1 MEAVREALVDI
12 PDQRLAGVIA
22 VTDGQ
27 VHDAEAAA
35 GVAGPFHVLL
45 TGDRGEQDRRL
56 RIVRAP
62 SFGMVDKTVT
72 VTIEVVDPAAAAG
85 ASTTVTLAVDGAAA
99 TPLTVPVNREHALE
113 IPIEHGGQ
121 TILELAAE
129 PGSRSEEHTSEL
141 QSLMRRSYAV
151 FCLKKKK
158 KINSI

>member
-12 PDQRLAGVIA
+12 PDHRLAGVIA

-45 TGDRGEQDRRL
+45 TGARGEQDRRL
-56 RIVRAP
+56 RIVRAL

-85 ASTTVTLAVDGAAA
+85 ASTTVELAVEGAAA
-99 TPLTVPVNREHALE
+99 PPDRKSVLLGRSVSVSVDLGCPRILTN
-113 IPIEHGGQ
+113 
-121 TILELAAE
+121 
-129 PGSRSEEHTSEL
+129 
-141 QSLMRRSYAV
+141 
-151 FCLKKKK
+151 KN
-158 KINSI
+158 NSTK